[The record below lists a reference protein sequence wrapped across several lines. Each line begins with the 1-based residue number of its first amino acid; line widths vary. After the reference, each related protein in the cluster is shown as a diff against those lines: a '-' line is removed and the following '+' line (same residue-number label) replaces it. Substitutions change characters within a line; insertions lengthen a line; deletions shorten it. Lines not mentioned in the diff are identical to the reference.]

1 MRVEVI
7 VLWFLMGLS
16 LLAAGITS
24 LGTLYLPGVCL
35 IIAGIL
41 TIILAIVSEMRQ
53 KPVTPAK
60 K

>member
-24 LGTLYLPGVCL
+24 LGTLYMTGVCL
-35 IIAGIL
+35 IIAGLL